1 MLISK
6 IVKKSDKFL
15 LVLLCID
22 ILFILLSFIDRF
34 TALNFSYFLVNRD
47 NFFAEKFQ
55 YLKYIGISILS
66 FLLATKRT
74 ASQFFVFMIIPIY
87 LYLDDQNKL
96 HETFGNKI
104 ASLLTEG
111 NPRDIFLISNVRFQD
126 IGEVLYM
133 SFVAFILLII
143 FLICFKLSNPSEK
156 YFLKNI
162 LNYFFIFGFFA
173 VIVDLIDRFFYG
185 DIKTEPEFRRLSREN
200 SNSEGE
206 GFELLEVGD
215 LKVDLE

>member
-1 MLISK
+1 MWISK

-15 LVLLCID
+15 LVILCID

-47 NFFAEKFQ
+47 NLFAENFQ
-55 YLKYIGISILS
+55 YLKYIGISMLS
-66 FLLATKRT
+66 FLLATKRK

-87 LYLDDQNKL
+87 LYLDDQNRL

-104 ASLLTEG
+104 ASLFTEG

-126 IGEVLYM
+126 IGSVLYM

-143 FLICFKLSNPSEK
+143 FLICFKLSKPSEK

-173 VIVDLIDRFFYG
+173 VIVDLIERFFKG
-185 DIKTEPEFRRLSREN
+185 NIQILLGIFEDG
-200 SNSEGE
+200 GE
-206 GFELLEVGD
+206 MIAISFIAAHFFKY
-215 LKVDLE
+215 LKNRKI

>member
-1 MLISK
+1 MLSK
-6 IVKKSDKFL
+6 ILKKSDKFL
-15 LVLLCID
+15 LVILSID
-22 ILFILLSFIDRF
+22 IFFILLSFIDRF
-34 TALNFSYFLVNRD
+34 TVLNFSNFLVDRD

-66 FLLATKRT
+66 FLLATKRR
-74 ASQFFVFMIIPIY
+74 ASQFLVFMIIPIY

-104 ASLLTEG
+104 ASLFTEV

-133 SFVAFILLII
+133 SLVGFILLII
-143 FLICFKLSNPSEK
+143 FLICLKLSNPSEK

-173 VIVDLIDRFFYG
+173 VIVDLIDRFFNG
-185 DIKTEPEFRRLSREN
+185 NIKKLLVIFEDG
-200 SNSEGE
+200 GE
-206 GFELLEVGD
+206 MIAISFIAAYFF
-215 LKVDLE
+215 KYFKNRKI